1 MDGGAVALDWD
12 GEERSFCVRRDE
24 DFVQDGG
31 VADRDADENP
41 KNAVQEERGSDVRPG
56 SLRASCVYD
65 GHASIAYG
73 ADWGWRGGRSRG
85 DVVVSCSFYDKGL
98 HVWSPTPRDV
108 LRV

>member
-1 MDGGAVALDWD
+1 MDGGAVVLDWD
-12 GEERSFCVRRDE
+12 GEERVCAERDE
-24 DFVQDGG
+24 DFVEDGG
-31 VADRDADENP
+31 VADHDADENP
-41 KNAVQEERGSDVRPG
+41 KNAVQERASDVRPG

-98 HVWSPTPRDV
+98 HVWTPTPRDV